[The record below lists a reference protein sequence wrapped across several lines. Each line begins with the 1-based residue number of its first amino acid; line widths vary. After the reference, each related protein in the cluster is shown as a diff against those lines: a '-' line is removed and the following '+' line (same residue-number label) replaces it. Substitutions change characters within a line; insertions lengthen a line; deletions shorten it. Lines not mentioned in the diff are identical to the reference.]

1 MKISF
6 KQHGRLLAGYLRP
19 QWPRVLLLAALI
31 LGHIGLQLVNPQIVR
46 TFIDTAQAGGALGK
60 LTGAALLFL
69 GVAVAGQ
76 AVSLAVAYLGQNVA
90 WTATNALRL
99 DLTLHCLR
107 LDMPFHKAHAPGEL
121 IERIDGDV
129 TELANFFSQL
139 VIRLLGN
146 GLLVLGVVLLLFR
159 EDWRVGLVAAMYIL
173 LAVAFLRRVQTLAS
187 QAWSDS
193 RQAHAELMG
202 FLGERLAGTEDIRA
216 NGAEPYVMRQLHQL
230 MRVLLQRGRRAPLMG
245 SLTFILGYSAFMLVV
260 ITTLGMG
267 AVLFLRGLVTIGTV
281 YLLLSY
287 VNKLY
292 EPLQEVQR
300 QIAGL
305 QRSAASVGRVSELLQ
320 ARPRVVESVRAVL
333 PPGPLGV
340 AFEGVSFHYDDG
352 GAGGDAPGTGATSFA
367 AGTGAASNG
376 GDAPGTRAAS
386 FVPGTGAA
394 SFATGTG
401 AASDGEDAPGTGAAS
416 FAAGTRAASD
426 GRDAP
431 GTGAA
436 SFAPGTGA
444 ASFAPGT
451 GAASDGGDA
460 PGTGAASFALRT
472 GVASLGADSILDDVS
487 FSLAPGQVLG
497 LLGRTGSGKT
507 TLTRLLFRLYD
518 PTSGAITL
526 GGADIRGVGLSDLR
540 RRVGMV
546 TQDVQLFKASVR
558 DNLTF
563 FNQRVPDEQIL
574 AVLKELGL
582 WAWYES
588 LAEGL
593 DTVLEA
599 GGKDLSAGEAQL
611 LAFARVFLKE
621 PGLVILDEASSRLDP
636 ATERLLERAV
646 DRLLQGRTAI
656 IVAHRLTTVQRAD
669 EILVLEH
676 GRVHEHG
683 DRQALAADPTSRFH
697 SLLQTGLGEAAV

>member
-19 QWPRVLLLAALI
+19 QWSRVLLLAALI

-129 TELANFFSQL
+129 TELATFFSQL

-146 GLLVLGVVLLLFR
+146 GLLVLGVLLLLLR
-159 EDWRVGLVAAMYIL
+159 EDWRVGLVAATYIL
-173 LAVAFLRRVQTLAS
+173 LAVALLRWVQTLAS
-187 QAWSDS
+187 QAWNDS

-352 GAGGDAPGTGATSFA
+352 GAGGDAPGTGA
-367 AGTGAASNG
+367 ASNR
-376 GDAPGTRAAS
+376 GDAP
-386 FVPGTGAA
+386 
-394 SFATGTG
+394 
-401 AASDGEDAPGTGAAS
+401 ETGAAS
-416 FAAGTRAASD
+416 FAAGTGDASV
-426 GRDAP
+426 
-431 GTGAA
+431 
-436 SFAPGTGA
+436 
-444 ASFAPGT
+444 
-451 GAASDGGDA
+451 GGD
-460 PGTGAASFALRT
+460 
-472 GVASLGADSILDDVS
+472 ASLGADSVLDDVS

-588 LAEGL
+588 LADGL
-593 DTVLEA
+593 ATVLEA

-683 DRQALAADPTSRFH
+683 DRQVLAADPTSRFH

>member
-1 MKISF
+1 
-6 KQHGRLLAGYLRP
+6 
-19 QWPRVLLLAALI
+19 
-31 LGHIGLQLVNPQIVR
+31 
-46 TFIDTAQAGGALGK
+46 
-60 LTGAALLFL
+60 
-69 GVAVAGQ
+69 
-76 AVSLAVAYLGQNVA
+76 VAYLGQNVA

-129 TELANFFSQL
+129 SELATFFSQL

-146 GLLVLGVVLLLFR
+146 GLLVLGVLLLLFR

-173 LAVAFLRRVQTLAS
+173 LAVALLRRVQTLAS

-193 RQAHAELMG
+193 RQAQAELMG

-245 SLTFILGYSAFMLVV
+245 SLTFILGYSAFVLVV
-260 ITTLGMG
+260 IATLGIG
-267 AVLFLRGLVTIGTV
+267 AVLFLRGLITIGTV

-300 QIAGL
+300 QIAAL

-320 ARPRVVESVRAVL
+320 ARPRVVESMRAVL
-333 PPGPLGV
+333 PPGPLHV

-352 GAGGDAPGTGATSFA
+352 GAGGDAPGTGA
-367 AGTGAASNG
+367 ASNG
-376 GDAPGTRAAS
+376 
-386 FVPGTGAA
+386 
-394 SFATGTG
+394 
-401 AASDGEDAPGTGAAS
+401 
-416 FAAGTRAASD
+416 
-426 GRDAP
+426 RDA
-431 GTGAA
+431 
-436 SFAPGTGA
+436 
-444 ASFAPGT
+444 
-451 GAASDGGDA
+451 
-460 PGTGAASFALRT
+460 
-472 GVASLGADSILDDVS
+472 SLATDSVLDDVS

-574 AVLKELGL
+574 AVLKEVGL

-646 DRLLQGRTAI
+646 DRLLHGRTAI

-683 DRQALAADPTSRFH
+683 DRQVLAADPASRFH
-697 SLLQTGLGEAAV
+697 SLLQTRLGEAAV

>member
-1 MKISF
+1 MEISF

-31 LGHIGLQLVNPQIVR
+31 LSHIGLQLVNPQIVR

-129 TELANFFSQL
+129 TELATFFSQL

-146 GLLVLGVVLLLFR
+146 GLLVLGVLLLLLR
-159 EDWRVGLVAAMYIL
+159 EDWRVGLVAATYIL
-173 LAVAFLRRVQTLAS
+173 LAVALLRWVQTLAS
-187 QAWSDS
+187 QAWNDS

-352 GAGGDAPGTGATSFA
+352 GAGGDAPGTGA
-367 AGTGAASNG
+367 ASNR
-376 GDAPGTRAAS
+376 GDAP
-386 FVPGTGAA
+386 
-394 SFATGTG
+394 
-401 AASDGEDAPGTGAAS
+401 ETGAAS
-416 FAAGTRAASD
+416 FAAGTGDASV
-426 GRDAP
+426 
-431 GTGAA
+431 
-436 SFAPGTGA
+436 
-444 ASFAPGT
+444 
-451 GAASDGGDA
+451 GGD
-460 PGTGAASFALRT
+460 
-472 GVASLGADSILDDVS
+472 ASLGADSVLDDVS

-497 LLGRTGSGKT
+497 LLGHTGSGKT

-563 FNQRVPDEQIL
+563 FNQRVLDEQML

-593 DTVLEA
+593 NTVLEA

-611 LAFARVFLKE
+611 LAFARVFLKD

-676 GRVHEHG
+676 GRVQEHG

-697 SLLQTGLGEAAV
+697 SLLQTGLSEAAA

>member
-19 QWPRVLLLAALI
+19 QWSRVLLLAALI

-129 TELANFFSQL
+129 TELATFFSQL

-146 GLLVLGVVLLLFR
+146 GLLVLGVLLLLLR
-159 EDWRVGLVAAMYIL
+159 EDWRVGLVAATYIL
-173 LAVAFLRRVQTLAS
+173 LAVALLRWVQTLAS
-187 QAWSDS
+187 QAWNDS

-352 GAGGDAPGTGATSFA
+352 GAGGDAPGTGA
-367 AGTGAASNG
+367 ASNR
-376 GDAPGTRAAS
+376 GDAP
-386 FVPGTGAA
+386 
-394 SFATGTG
+394 
-401 AASDGEDAPGTGAAS
+401 ETGAAS
-416 FAAGTRAASD
+416 FAAGTGDASV
-426 GRDAP
+426 
-431 GTGAA
+431 
-436 SFAPGTGA
+436 
-444 ASFAPGT
+444 
-451 GAASDGGDA
+451 GGD
-460 PGTGAASFALRT
+460 
-472 GVASLGADSILDDVS
+472 ASLGADSVLDDVS

-497 LLGRTGSGKT
+497 LLGHTGSGKT

-588 LAEGL
+588 LADGL
-593 DTVLEA
+593 ATVLEA

>member
-1 MKISF
+1 MRILF
-6 KQHGRLLAGYLRP
+6 KQYWRLLAGYLGP

-76 AVSLAVAYLGQNVA
+76 VASLAVAYLGQNVA

-107 LDMPFHKAHAPGEL
+107 LDMPFHKAHTPGEL

-146 GLLVLGVVLLLFR
+146 GLLVLGVLLLLFR
-159 EDWRVGLVAAMYIL
+159 EDWRVGLAAAIYVLLVVAL
-173 LAVAFLRRVQTLAS
+173 LRRVQRLAS
-187 QAWSDS
+187 QAWHDS

-202 FLGERLAGTEDIRA
+202 FLGERLVGTEDIRA
-216 NGAEPYVMRQLHQL
+216 NGAEPYVMARLYRL
-230 MRVLLQRGRRAPLMG
+230 MRILLQRGRRAPLIG
-245 SLTFILGYSAFMLVV
+245 SLTFISGYSAFMV
-260 ITTLGMG
+260 IVIATLGIG
-267 AVLFLRGLVTIGTV
+267 AVLFLRGLITIGTV

-300 QIAGL
+300 QIAAL
-305 QRSAASVGRVSELLQ
+305 QQSAASVGRVSELL
-320 ARPRVVESVRAVL
+320 RTPPRVVESVRATL
-333 PPGPLGV
+333 PSGALGV
-340 AFEGVSFHYDDG
+340 AFERVSFHYDD
-352 GAGGDAPGTGATSFA
+352 A
-367 AGTGAASNG
+367 AEAA
-376 GDAPGTRAAS
+376 
-386 FVPGTGAA
+386 
-394 SFATGTG
+394 ATG
-401 AASDGEDAPGTGAAS
+401 
-416 FAAGTRAASD
+416 
-426 GRDAP
+426 GRNE
-431 GTGAA
+431 T
-436 SFAPGTGA
+436 
-444 ASFAPGT
+444 
-451 GAASDGGDA
+451 
-460 PGTGAASFALRT
+460 
-472 GVASLGADSILDDVS
+472 DSILDDVISDDVILDDVS
-487 FSLAPGQVLG
+487 FDLPPGKVLG

-518 PTSGAITL
+518 PTAGAITL
-526 GGADIRGVGLSDLR
+526 GGADLRGLGLSDVR
-540 RRVGMV
+540 QRVGMV
-546 TQDVQLFKASVR
+546 TQDVQLFRASVR

-563 FNQRVPDEQIL
+563 FNKRVPDEQIL
-574 AVLKELGL
+574 AVLKDLGL

-588 LAEGL
+588 LADGL

-599 GGKDLSAGEAQL
+599 GGRDLSAGEAQI
-611 LAFARVFLKE
+611 LAFARIFLKN

-636 ATERLLERAV
+636 ATERLLEQAI

-656 IVAHRLTTVQRAD
+656 IVAHRLSTVRRAD
-669 EILVLEH
+669 EILVLED
-676 GRVHEHG
+676 GRICEHG
-683 DRQALAADPTSRFH
+683 DRQALANDPASRLYN
-697 SLLQTGLGEAAV
+697 LLQTGLGEVAV

>member
-19 QWPRVLLLAALI
+19 QWSRVLLLAALI

-129 TELANFFSQL
+129 TELATFFSQL

-146 GLLVLGVVLLLFR
+146 GLLVLGVLLLLLR
-159 EDWRVGLVAAMYIL
+159 EDWRVGLVAATYIL
-173 LAVAFLRRVQTLAS
+173 LAVALLRWVQTLAS
-187 QAWSDS
+187 QAWNDS

-352 GAGGDAPGTGATSFA
+352 GAGGDAPGTGA
-367 AGTGAASNG
+367 ASNR
-376 GDAPGTRAAS
+376 GDAP
-386 FVPGTGAA
+386 
-394 SFATGTG
+394 
-401 AASDGEDAPGTGAAS
+401 ETGAAS
-416 FAAGTRAASD
+416 FAAGTGDASV
-426 GRDAP
+426 
-431 GTGAA
+431 
-436 SFAPGTGA
+436 
-444 ASFAPGT
+444 
-451 GAASDGGDA
+451 GGD
-460 PGTGAASFALRT
+460 
-472 GVASLGADSILDDVS
+472 ASLGADSVLDDVS

-497 LLGRTGSGKT
+497 LLGHTGSGKT

-588 LAEGL
+588 LADGL
-593 DTVLEA
+593 DTVLGA

-611 LAFARVFLKE
+611 LAFARVFLKD

-646 DRLLQGRTAI
+646 DRLLHGRTAI

-669 EILVLEH
+669 EILVLAH
-676 GRVHEHG
+676 GRVQEHG